1 MTQTPTADCNVVMT
15 SELTAIYDLLKD
27 YLECVDQDT
36 HPTNP
41 VPCDAEALFGPS
53 ETVSPTLAPATSNPT
68 PSPSPTA
75 APTAPTAAPTQAPTA
90 PTAAP
95 TQAPTAPVCGTGT
108 VLMAGV
114 CEAIITG
121 CSEGT
126 VLTAGVCQATIFTCA
141 EGTTYDD
148 VGRRCVPDWGHCYGV
163 RKHWGPG
170 AD

>member
-1 MTQTPTADCNVVMT
+1 MTQNPTADCNVVMT

-53 ETVSPTLAPATSNPT
+53 ETVSPTPAPATSNPTPAPATSNPT
-68 PSPSPTA
+68 PSPS
-75 APTAPTAAPTQAPTA
+75 
-90 PTAAP
+90 
-95 TQAPTAPVCGTGT
+95 VCGTGT

-148 VGRRCVPDWGHCYGV
+148 VGRRCVPDWGYCYGV
-163 RKHWGPG
+163 RKHWGPD